1 MKNSRNKMNTE
12 KMNIEKMNIEKM
24 NIEIRRKAIAQN
36 IRNWAMAFFYKY

>member
-1 MKNSRNKMNTE
+1 
-12 KMNIEKMNIEKM
+12 MNIEKM